1 MCKKVLWLL
10 KNLNIKLSHDP
21 EISLLGMFPKGLKT
35 QTNTCTYMFTAA
47 LFTRAKMWK
56 VAQRAISGSRHT
68 QMVVSIYDGVL
79 LNHLNHTHKQ
89 E

>member
-35 QTNTCTYMFTAA
+35 QTNTYMYIHVHSST
-47 LFTRAKMWK
+47 
-56 VAQRAISGSRHT
+56 
-68 QMVVSIYDGVL
+68 IYKSQDVENGPKS
-79 LNHLNHTHKQ
+79 HQ
-89 E
+89 